1 MIIHI
6 ALFKFKSEVSK
17 EEINTSM
24 NEVRALKDKIP
35 QIIEI
40 SAGENFS
47 KHSKGF
53 THAIVV
59 KFNSKVDINAYR
71 EHPDHK
77 PVADKLDLI
86 EEDSIG
92 IDFEV

>member
-6 ALFKFKSEVSK
+6 ALFKFKP
-17 EEINTSM
+17 EISNEDINHAM
-24 NEVRALKDKIP
+24 VEVRSLKDKIP
-35 QIIEI
+35 QVVEI
-40 SAGENFS
+40 FAGENFS

-59 KFNSKVDINAYR
+59 KFASREDIDTYR
-71 EHPDHK
+71 AHPDHK
-77 PVADKLDLI
+77 PIADKLDSL
-86 EEDSIG
+86 EDDSIG

>member
-1 MIIHI
+1 MG
-6 ALFKFKSEVSK
+6 
-17 EEINTSM
+17 
-24 NEVRALKDKIP
+24 EVRDLGNKIP

-47 KHSKGF
+47 RHSKSF

-59 KFNSKVDINAYR
+59 KFNSKEDIVAYR

-77 PVADKLDLI
+77 PIADKLDSM

-92 IDFEV
+92 IDFGA

>member
-6 ALFKFKSEVSK
+6 ALFKFKPEVLK
-17 EEINTSM
+17 EVIDTAM
-24 NEVRALKDKIP
+24 NEVGALKNKIP
-35 QIIEI
+35 QPLEI

-59 KFNSKVDINAYR
+59 KFNSKEDIDVYR
-71 EHPDHK
+71 SHPDHK
-77 PVADKLDLI
+77 PIADKLDSI

>member
-6 ALFKFKSEVSK
+6 ALFKFKPEISK
-17 EEINTSM
+17 EEIDNSM
-24 NEVRALKDKIP
+24 NEVRALKKKIP

-40 SAGENFS
+40 FAGENFS

-53 THAIVV
+53 THAIVI
-59 KFNSKVDINAYR
+59 KFNSNKGIDLYR
-71 EHPDHK
+71 SHPDHK
-77 PVADKLDLI
+77 PIADRLDQV

>member
-6 ALFKFKSEVSK
+6 ALFKFKSDISK
-17 EEINTSM
+17 EEIDSAM
-24 NEVRALKDKIP
+24 VEVRALKDKIP
-35 QIIEI
+35 QVLEI

-47 KHSKGF
+47 KHSQDF

-59 KFNSKVDINAYR
+59 KFANKEDIDSYR
-71 EHPDHK
+71 AHPDHK
-77 PVADKLDLI
+77 PVADKLDQI

-92 IDFEV
+92 IDFEI